1 MSRRTIS
8 TVMGSMVEVSCC
20 KVVPALM
27 KMKEGGATP
36 KKDPTQIGK
45 RGTPITGETMLMNQL
60 GKKGVIRR
68 KRMYEIRLDLEQK
81 KFIPVMQLRSQEP
94 YL

>member
-1 MSRRTIS
+1 
-8 TVMGSMVEVSCC
+8 MVEVSCC

-36 KKDPTQIGK
+36 KKDPTQNGK